1 MINGATLNQLFL
13 TAKMKVAPTL
23 KSFRETYVGN
33 HNFPKS
39 VFFCGSH
46 KANHISRN
54 IGLGLLFPEKYEK
67 PHLIDWIPGILLNSN
82 G

>member
-39 VFFCGSH
+39 VFFFVD
-46 KANHISRN
+46 HIKPIIFRET
-54 IGLGLLFPEKYEK
+54 LVWVCYFPKNMK
-67 PHLIDWIPGILLNSN
+67 SLS
-82 G
+82 